1 MQVSALCSS
10 LTRGKVASQL
20 LLHSQSCH
28 LQQGPSLVA
37 YLRLATALAAPIPT
51 SCTSQLLFS
60 RREENWD
67 PSNSQQGAGVALQPS
82 HELHIQAVC
91 GERQSVGAFETKS
104 MRWWE
109 GDSD

>member
-10 LTRGKVASQL
+10 LTRGQVASQL
-20 LLHSQSCH
+20 LVHSQSCH

-37 YLRLATALAAPIPT
+37 YLRLTAALAAPKPT
-51 SCTSQLLFS
+51 SCTSQLLFG

-67 PSNSQQGAGVALQPS
+67 PSNSQQGAGVALQPG

-91 GERQSVGAFETKS
+91 GERQSVGAFET
-104 MRWWE
+104 
-109 GDSD
+109 

>member
-10 LTRGKVASQL
+10 LTRGQVASQL

-37 YLRLATALAAPIPT
+37 YLRLTAALAAPKPT
-51 SCTSQLLFS
+51 SCTSQLLFG

-67 PSNSQQGAGVALQPS
+67 PPNSQQGAGVALQPG
-82 HELHIQAVC
+82 HELHIKAVC
-91 GERQSVGAFETKS
+91 GERQSVGTFET
-104 MRWWE
+104 
-109 GDSD
+109 

>member
-10 LTRGKVASQL
+10 LTRGQVASQL
-20 LLHSQSCH
+20 LVHSQSRH

-37 YLRLATALAAPIPT
+37 YLRLTAALAAPKPT
-51 SCTSQLLFS
+51 SCTSQLLFG

-67 PSNSQQGAGVALQPS
+67 PPNSQQGAGVALQPG

-91 GERQSVGAFETKS
+91 GERQSLRTIET
-104 MRWWE
+104 
-109 GDSD
+109 